1 MSGSV
6 KNMSKW
12 LRSSGYH
19 VLNFIA
25 INLQLHKI
33 FKIKWVR
40 FLGHSVN
47 YSGHISYRFC
57 ATVDLMPKWPRWA
70 TVTSKWQWRSI
81 HITSEMKSP
90 WDWAKNYLWQRFRV
104 NPCIIFCVSLQTDRQ
119 TDKPSWSHNLR
130 PGGGNNTWQVSV
142 YLCVISCTLSPA
154 SSHFRHHNDS
164 LLRHTTLDSQEFI
177 IRINTDHVTKKLMDH
192 HRPRRFAKRLRQ
204 LQLVIW
210 WHNDRLSLSITQ
222 AGRLLGVNTLLTL

>member
-33 FKIKWVR
+33 FKIKRVR

-119 TDKPSWSHNLR
+119 TNRADRIISAR
-130 PGGGNNTWQVSV
+130 AEVIIPGRSVSTSASFPAHWA
-142 YLCVISCTLSPA
+142 LHRRISDITTTPYYDTQPWTLKS
-154 SSHFRHHNDS
+154 
-164 LLRHTTLDSQEFI
+164 
-177 IRINTDHVTKKLMDH
+177 
-192 HRPRRFAKRLRQ
+192 
-204 LQLVIW
+204 
-210 WHNDRLSLSITQ
+210 SLSE
-222 AGRLLGVNTLLTL
+222 